1 VGEFPLLEQQT
12 RLQYRLLKH
21 GGFWSQVHAQD
32 VNTNTLVSRELVYGE
47 EEVVKWARA
56 FNTKANLFVGRN
68 PRDKNGKVAGIT
80 CVSLDIDPV
89 REPKRASL
97 PEQFE
102 RAISTAHQIKS
113 VEGVG
118 VSGVVL
124 CSSGNGALLI
134 FPFDSVQADV
144 SELTQQIKEF
154 EHGIIERFST
164 SEVRIDAT
172 FDAPRLVKVMGSLS
186 VKGEQSLWRYAKFL
200 QPVLSGLGRGSQI
213 LERIRRITV
222 PESPVVL
229 PSFRAGDYDS
239 RSEAD
244 FGMAVRL
251 QQAGLG
257 PEACYAELLKFSH
270 RNRPDDARRI
280 VTKLYANGNSNVV
293 GTRETPP
300 KPLELWTPGVD
311 YEAELQKRADTR
323 ADRVVTGFD
332 QLDEHLYELPKG
344 ELSTFAAR
352 SGYGKTSF
360 AVSMCEFLRL
370 RGRRILFFSTEVNR
384 FRIFDKFVSVA
395 KSITGF
401 ELTSGQLSERS
412 REQLGKYK
420 SETNRS
426 PVYICDDPSPTVQG
440 IKEKVNEIK
449 PDLFVFDHINWI
461 ASDRLAVR
469 EYFKG
474 LKQIAADF
482 KIPGIVFAQLN
493 EPPRDLQHG
502 GFMDSSRADIR
513 ESKDLITDSAVLVF
527 WQNHNQPDGP
537 IQKVKVTI
545 AKGRYGGMDESCFL
559 EVDKRYGRFQKL
571 VD

>member
-1 VGEFPLLEQQT
+1 VDEFPLLEQQT

-21 GGFWSQVHAQD
+21 GGYWTQVHAQD

-80 CVSLDIDPV
+80 CVSLDVDAI

-97 PEQFE
+97 LEQFE
-102 RAISTAHQIKS
+102 RAITVGKGIN
-113 VEGVG
+113 VREGIPA
-118 VSGVVL
+118 VL

-134 FPFDSVQADV
+134 FPFDSIQTDV

-154 EHGIIERFST
+154 ERGIIERFST

-186 VKGEQSLWRYAKFL
+186 VKGERRLWRYAKFL
-200 QPVLSGLGRGSQI
+200 QPVFSGVGRGSKV
-213 LERIRRITV
+213 LERIRRITPV
-222 PESPVVL
+222 ESSVVL

-280 VTKLYANGNSNVV
+280 VTKLYVNGSPSQIASGGQVI
-293 GTRETPP
+293 R
-300 KPLELWTPGVD
+300 PLELWTPGNNEYTD
-311 YEAELQKRADTR
+311 ELQKRADTR

-344 ELSTFAAR
+344 ELSVFAAR

-360 AVSMCEFLRL
+360 AVSVCEYLRS
-370 RGRRILFFSTEVNR
+370 RGRRILFFTTEVNR
-384 FRIFDKFVSVA
+384 LRIFDKFVSVS
-395 KSITGF
+395 KSIPFF
-401 ELTSGQLSERS
+401 ELTSGQLCDRS
-412 REQLGKYK
+412 RSLLKEYTD
-420 SETNRS
+420 EVRRT
-426 PVYICDDPSPTVQG
+426 PVYICDDTAPTVQG
-440 IKEKVNEIK
+440 IKEKINEIK
-449 PDLFVFDHINWI
+449 PDLFVFDHINWV

-474 LKQIAADF
+474 LKQLASEF
-482 KIPGIVFAQLN
+482 HVPGIVFAQLN

-502 GFMDSSRADIR
+502 GFMDSSRSDIR

-527 WQNHNQPDGP
+527 WQNHNLPDGP
-537 IQKVKVTI
+537 RQKVKVHI
-545 AKGRYGGMDESCFL
+545 AKGRYGGMDASCFL
-559 EVDKRYGRFQKL
+559 EVDKRYGRFQNL
-571 VD
+571 AD